1 MKSPFPGMDPYLEQ
15 RWSDVRAS
23 LIGLIREALQP
34 ELPSGLRARAEERVL
49 LEELDGEAL
58 RRYRPDIA
66 ITDIGRYE
74 AGRGGASAAVLPEPI
89 LVELRDGPAI
99 DRFVQIID
107 TTHGNRVVTAIEVL
121 SPWNKERGRLNKEY
135 MQKINDYGRGSV
147 SVVEIDLLRSPR
159 EHLVVTEDD
168 LQPKH
173 RSPYVICVHR
183 AWMGNL
189 WHVCPVRLQQP
200 IPPVSIP
207 LRQTDKEVALQLQPL
222 IERVYIGG
230 GHDDIDYNRPLST
243 PLSREDEAWAD
254 ALLRQ
259 AGRRT

>member
-1 MKSPFPGMDPYLEQ
+1 MDPYLEK
-15 RWSDVRAS
+15 RWSDVHAS

-34 ELPSGLRARAEERVL
+34 DLPSGLRARAEERIL

-58 RRYRPDIA
+58 RSYRPDLSIV
-66 ITDIGRYE
+66 DSGRPE
-74 AGRGGASAAVLPEPI
+74 RDRGGTSAAVLPESI
-89 LVELRDGPAI
+89 LVELRDSPAI

-135 MQKINDYGRGSV
+135 RQKLNDFVRGSV
-147 SVVEIDLLRSPR
+147 SIVEIDLLRSSR
-159 EHLVVTEDD
+159 EFLVVTEED
-168 LQPKH
+168 LQPKD
-173 RSPYVICVHR
+173 RSPYVVCVHR
-183 AWMGNL
+183 AWMDNH
-189 WHVCPVRLQQP
+189 WQVYPVRLPQP

-207 LRQTDKEVALQLQPL
+207 LRQTDKEVVLELQPL

-230 GHDDIDYNRPLST
+230 GHDDIDYNVPLST

-259 AGRRT
+259 AGRRG